1 MYNSK
6 TQCKMLTKSLQ
17 LPKTLLKEVEKLAV
31 NQGISVEQFILWT
44 LAEKIGVLSQSK
56 TDSEYPNIS
65 YKPGISGKLTPVL
78 KNTGIRVQTLVIA
91 HYNWNLSMVKIAQE
105 YDVTEALVKEALN
118 FYQSHKE
125 EIEKAISAEQGLE
138 LVNV

>member
-1 MYNSK
+1 
-6 TQCKMLTKSLQ
+6 MLTKSLQ
-17 LPKTLLKEVEKLAV
+17 LPKTLLEEVEKFAI

-56 TDSEYPNIS
+56 TDSEYPNII
-65 YKPGISGKLTPVL
+65 YKQGISGKLTPIL
-78 KNTGIRVQTLVIA
+78 KNTGLRVQTLVIA
-91 HYNWNLSMVKIAQE
+91 HYNWNLSIVEISKE
-105 YDVTEALVKEALN
+105 YDVTEALVQEALN

-138 LVNV
+138 FIHG

>member
-91 HYNWNLSMVKIAQE
+91 HYNWNLSMVEIAQE